1 MRQVGSLPDQ
11 REAERF
17 TAYLITLGIDAH
29 TEQDQQQWAIWVRD
43 EDQLD
48 QARISLSQF
57 KLDPD
62 DSRYRGAERSAEVIR
77 REESQRRAAAQRNMI
92 EMRGRW
98 NRPAAGRTPLTVTV
112 ILLSILVTI
121 FGEMGKAQQGFGKT
135 INDQLFFC
143 SPADYITSNKNP
155 LASLAQGELWRAVT
169 PIFMHLDWFH
179 IIFNMIMF
187 FQFGALVESIKG
199 TVRLAGLMLA
209 IAVVSNI
216 AQAVGP
222 ESLGGTPAF
231 GGMSGVVYGLFGYVW
246 VKSTFQQ
253 EPGFYMTQ
261 GTVIILIAWLFLC
274 MTGAVGPVANIAHV
288 VGLVVGMTVAYVPSF
303 RRR

>member
-1 MRQVGSLPDQ
+1 
-11 REAERF
+11 
-17 TAYLITLGIDAH
+17 
-29 TEQDQQQWAIWVRD
+29 
-43 EDQLD
+43 
-48 QARISLSQF
+48 
-57 KLDPD
+57 
-62 DSRYRGAERSAEVIR
+62 
-77 REESQRRAAAQRNMI
+77 
-92 EMRGRW
+92 
-98 NRPAAGRTPLTVTV
+98 
-112 ILLSILVTI
+112 
-121 FGEMGKAQQGFGKT
+121 MGKAQQGLGKS

-143 SPADYITSNKNP
+143 SPADYVTSNKNP

-169 PIFMHLDWFH
+169 PIFIHLDWYH

-187 FQFGALVESIKG
+187 FQFGALVESLKG

-209 IAVVSNI
+209 TAVVSNI

-231 GGMSGVVYGLFGYVW
+231 GGMSGVLYGLFGYVW
-246 VKSTFQQ
+246 VKSTFRP

-288 VGLVVGMTVAYVPSF
+288 VGLVVGMTVAYVPAF
-303 RRR
+303 WRR

>member
-17 TAYLITLGIDAH
+17 TAYLITQGIDAH
-29 TEQDQQQWAIWVRD
+29 TEQDQQQWAVWVRD
-43 EDQLD
+43 EDRLD
-48 QARISLSQF
+48 QARDWLSRF

-62 DSRYRGAERSAEVIR
+62 DGRYRGAERSAEVIR

-98 NRPAAGRTPLTVTV
+98 NRPAAGRTPLTITV

-121 FGEMGKAQQGFGKT
+121 FGEMGKAQQGLGKS

-143 SPADYITSNKNP
+143 SPADYVTSDKNP

-169 PIFMHLDWFH
+169 PIFIHLDWYH

-187 FQFGALVESIKG
+187 FQFGALVESLKG

-209 IAVVSNI
+209 TAVVSNI

-231 GGMSGVVYGLFGYVW
+231 GGMSGVLYGLVGYVW
-246 VKSTFQQ
+246 VKSTFRP

-261 GTVIILIAWLFLC
+261 GTVIILIAW
-274 MTGAVGPVANIAHV
+274 
-288 VGLVVGMTVAYVPSF
+288 
-303 RRR
+303 